1 MMKKILLTIGLFTAL
16 CLSILMTGCD
26 SRQAGSLKD
35 YTVTCKLDEKL
46 MRDSATLLVLEPE
59 YHKLRVCATAHPEQG
74 VFSFKGQIDA
84 PRVALIRWD
93 NDSTRPFYFVLEA
106 GHIQLSISPGS
117 WSVSGSPQNV
127 EYMKYIK
134 QRNNIM
140 NARVATWQEY
150 LKAASG
156 SSLKREDE
164 LRLVKQDSLLN
175 DSLQRFTVQRINR
188 GDAVGRIIRE
198 RFTGQL
204 DKGHA
209 RLLK

>member
-1 MMKKILLTIGLFTAL
+1 MMKKILLTLGLISAL
-16 CLSILMTGCD
+16 GLSVLTTGCD
-26 SRQAGSLKD
+26 HRKADILKE
-35 YTVTCKLDEKL
+35 YTVTCQLDDRL

-59 YHKLRVCATAHPEQG
+59 YNKLRVCATAHPEQG

-106 GHIQLSISPGS
+106 GHIQLAINPGS

-127 EYMKYIK
+127 EYMKYIN
-134 QRNNIM
+134 QRNDIM
-140 NARVATWQEY
+140 NARVATWQDY

-156 SSLKREDE
+156 KSLKREDE
-164 LRLVKQDSLLN
+164 LRLVRQDSLLN
-175 DSLQRFTVQRINR
+175 DSLQRFTVERINR
-188 GDAVGRIIRE
+188 GDVVGRIVRE
-198 RFTGQL
+198 RFTAQL
-204 DKGHA
+204 DKDHA

>member
-1 MMKKILLTIGLFTAL
+1 
-16 CLSILMTGCD
+16 
-26 SRQAGSLKD
+26 
-35 YTVTCKLDEKL
+35 
-46 MRDSATLLVLEPE
+46 
-59 YHKLRVCATAHPEQG
+59 
-74 VFSFKGQIDA
+74 
-84 PRVALIRWD
+84 
-93 NDSTRPFYFVLEA
+93 
-106 GHIQLSISPGS
+106 
-117 WSVSGSPQNV
+117 VSGSPLNV

-156 SSLKREDE
+156 STLKREDE

-175 DSLQRFTVQRINR
+175 DSLQRLTVQRINQ

-204 DKGHA
+204 DKEHA

>member
-16 CLSILMTGCD
+16 GLSILITGCD
-26 SRQAGSLKD
+26 NGQTDSLKD

-106 GHIQLSISPGS
+106 GHIQLSISSGS
-117 WSVSGSPQNV
+117 WSVSGSPLNV

-164 LRLVKQDSLLN
+164 LRLVQQDSLLN

-204 DKGHA
+204 DKEHA

>member
-1 MMKKILLTIGLFTAL
+1 MKKILLTIGLFTAL

-26 SRQAGSLKD
+26 SRKADSLKD
-35 YTVTCKLDEKL
+35 YTVTCRLDDKL

-59 YHKLRVCATAHPEQG
+59 YNKLRVCATARPEQG

-106 GHIQLSISPGS
+106 GHIQLSINPGS

-127 EYMKYIK
+127 EYMKYIN
-134 QRNNIM
+134 QRNDIM

-164 LRLVKQDSLLN
+164 LRLVRQDSLLN
-175 DSLQRFTVQRINR
+175 DSLQRFTVERINR

-198 RFTGQL
+198 RFTDKL
-204 DKGHA
+204 DQEHA
-209 RLLK
+209 RQLK

>member
-1 MMKKILLTIGLFTAL
+1 M
-16 CLSILMTGCD
+16 
-26 SRQAGSLKD
+26 
-35 YTVTCKLDEKL
+35 
-46 MRDSATLLVLEPE
+46 
-59 YHKLRVCATAHPEQG
+59 CATAHPEQG

-106 GHIQLSISPGS
+106 GHIQLAINPGS

-127 EYMKYIK
+127 EYMKYIN
-134 QRNNIM
+134 QRNDIM

-156 SSLKREDE
+156 KSLKRDDE
-164 LRLVKQDSLLN
+164 LRLVRQDSLLN
-175 DSLQRFTVQRINR
+175 DSLQRFTVERINR
-188 GDAVGRIIRE
+188 GDVVSRIVRE
-198 RFTGQL
+198 RFTAQL
-204 DKGHA
+204 DKDHA

>member
-1 MMKKILLTIGLFTAL
+1 MGLFTAL

-26 SRQAGSLKD
+26 SRKADSLKD
-35 YTVTCKLDEKL
+35 YTVTCRLDDKL

-59 YHKLRVCATAHPEQG
+59 YNKLRVCATARPEQG

-106 GHIQLSISPGS
+106 GHIQLSINPGS

-127 EYMKYIK
+127 EYMKYIN
-134 QRNNIM
+134 QRNDIM

-164 LRLVKQDSLLN
+164 LRLVRQDSLLN
-175 DSLQRFTVQRINR
+175 DSLQRFTVERINR

-198 RFTGQL
+198 RFTDKL
-204 DKGHA
+204 DQEHA
-209 RLLK
+209 RQLK